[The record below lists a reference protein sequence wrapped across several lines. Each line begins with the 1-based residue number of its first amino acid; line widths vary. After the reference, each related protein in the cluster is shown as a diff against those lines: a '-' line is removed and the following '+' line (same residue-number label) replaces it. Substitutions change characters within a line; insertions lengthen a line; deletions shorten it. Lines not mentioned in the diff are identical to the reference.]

1 MQKIYCVF
9 LNSSKEFVKIVSSP
23 TAKYGCVIKYV
34 FVHIGTMMSKIFLQK
49 DMAVLM
55 TAHRTLDI
63 GLGFHPIQSILE
75 SGIGMAL
82 LGIVTAAYH
91 LRELG
96 K

>member
-34 FVHIGTMMSKIFLQK
+34 FVHHHDELNIFSERYGSIADSTQNIGNW
-49 DMAVLM
+49 
-55 TAHRTLDI
+55 
-63 GLGFHPIQSILE
+63 P
-75 SGIGMAL
+75 GIPPNTIYMAL
-82 LGIVTAAYH
+82 LGIVKAAYH

>member
-63 GLGFHPIQSILE
+63 GHLYWKLVVAWHSLGLSQQHI
-75 SGIGMAL
+75 
-82 LGIVTAAYH
+82 T
-91 LRELG
+91 
-96 K
+96 